1 MSILRL
7 TAAQRRRLARERDRA
22 TDARVYRRAVA
33 LLQLDRGRPAAEVA
47 ALLGVTRQA
56 VYRWAAAFARAGD
69 PAALADAPR
78 AGRPRL
84 LDDEG
89 LDLLEAVLGWDPQD
103 LGLPHAGWTVP
114 LLARTLAI
122 GTGREPSGDTVRRAL
137 RDLRYTWKRFR
148 YVLAPDPER
157 EKKTPHPPANPGPP
171 RPERGP
177 GRGRDRPAA
186 VPPSPGRVGQ
196 AGRAGPG
203 GHQRVQRPASRVR
216 GDEPAD
222 RGPPTRRPR

>member
-1 MSILRL
+1 MGILRL
-7 TAAQRRRLARERDRA
+7 TPAQRRRLTRERDRA
-22 TDARVYRRAVA
+22 ADARVYRRAVA
-33 LLQLDRGRPAAEVA
+33 LLELDRGRPAAEVA

-56 VYRWAAAFARAGD
+56 VYRWAADFARAGD

-78 AGRPRL
+78 AGRPRV

-103 LGLPHAGWTVP
+103 LGLPHVGWTVP
-114 LLARTLAI
+114 LLARTVAI
-122 GTGREPSGDTVRRAL
+122 GTGREPSADTVRRAL
-137 RDLRYTWKRFR
+137 GRLGYAWKRFR

-157 EKKTPHPPANPGPP
+157 EKKTPHPPSNP
-171 RPERGP
+171 RPAGPGRRP
-177 GRGRDRPAA
+177 GRGRDGPAA
-186 VPPSPGRVGQ
+186 VPAPAGRVGP

-203 GHQRVQRPASRVR
+203 GHQRVQRPPGRVR

-222 RGPPTRRPR
+222 RGPAVRRPR